1 MSTQPSPPATKRD
14 LIVEELRRLILS
26 GDLPRGERLR
36 QDDLATRFRAS
47 ITPVREALRALEA
60 EGLAVSEPHRG
71 VRVAGIDLERVT
83 ATYVVRRL
91 TEGYA
96 VARATTRLT
105 LRDLRRLEE
114 LVEAVAA
121 SSDPVERRATNRELH
136 FLLYRRCGLP
146 GMVEQ
151 IESLWAAFP
160 WDVSLGSEERA
171 RASDAEHRA
180 LLAALRAGDPEAARA
195 AAEEHIR
202 TGFADLQERLTG
214 SAGPDP
220 FDLDAD

>member
-1 MSTQPSPPATKRD
+1 VSTSASPPPTKRD

-26 GDLPRGERLR
+26 GELPRGERLR
-36 QDDLATRFRAS
+36 QDDLAARFRAS

-114 LVEAVAA
+114 LVEAVA
-121 SSDPVERRATNRELH
+121 SSEDPVERRATNRELH

-151 IESLWAAFP
+151 IEALWATFP

-171 RASDAEHRA
+171 AQSDAEHRV
-180 LLAALRAGDPEAARA
+180 LLSALRSGDPEAARA

-202 TGFADLQERLTG
+202 TGFADLRERLTG

-220 FDLDAD
+220 FELDAD